1 MGWGGVLT
9 PDTTPGSAPQNGSVD
24 PGAASSSASPEKVST
39 YQWAAGGGGPDT
51 TPSSAPQNGSVDPD
65 GCS

>member
-1 MGWGGVLT
+1 M
-9 PDTTPGSAPQNGSVD
+9 
-24 PGAASSSASPEKVST
+24 GAASSSAVSASPEKVGT
-39 YQWAAGGGGPDT
+39 YQWAAGGGGVLTPDT